1 MIEFA
6 VAFLLWL
13 LILVASTTVASLT
26 AKKMTRKAGFAIQLT
41 MLFLSLAVIEIMGSP
56 ERFGFVPDLRY
67 VLPAFILGFGA
78 SLIINL
84 LEGNPSVPMKEFMPE
99 GIERLIF
106 LLILAPLGEETL
118 NRALVEG
125 YLLSYG
131 HFWSAILFSAL
142 LFALPHWMAFKAKR
156 REKAFIATGA
166 FIIGSSAGYL
176 FALGGIVPAFVLHS
190 SANIA
195 SLTVLKLRERSGYK

>member
-1 MIEFA
+1 
-6 VAFLLWL
+6 
-13 LILVASTTVASLT
+13 
-26 AKKMTRKAGFAIQLT
+26 

-56 ERFGFVPDLRY
+56 ERFGFVPDFRY
-67 VLPAFILGFGA
+67 VLPAFILGFEA

-84 LEGNPSVPMKEFMPE
+84 LEGNPSIPMKEFMPE
-99 GIERLIF
+99 GIERLIL

-118 NRALVEG
+118 NRDLVEG

-142 LFALPHWMAFKAKR
+142 LFALPHWMASKEGKGGN
-156 REKAFIATGA
+156 AFIVTGA
-166 FIIGSSAGYL
+166 FIVGSLAGYL
-176 FALGGIVPAFVLHS
+176 FALGGMLPAFVLHS

-195 SLTVLKLRERSGYK
+195 GLTVLKLRERPREKGNTRKR